1 MKHIIIYFLIF
12 LSFTGHPI
20 KAQEKVKPL
29 TLLTEKAIS
38 VNPEIKKLKARW
50 EAARQN
56 IRIGTN
62 LADPELNIGIINVP
76 VNTFS
81 LNQEA
86 MTAKIAGITQRIPY
100 PGSLKAKAKV
110 KSMDTAI
117 ITRQIED
124 LKNRIIYQVSF
135 LYYNLQEI
143 RREKELTQQ
152 SIQLLKQISNVVKR
166 KYEVGSATL
175 QQIIQ
180 VEVRITQ
187 LKDKLQS
194 LSGDENDQEAQI
206 NALLYNKTN
215 TKIKTGAIENT
226 GAFNLK
232 ADSLLETAKNYRPLL
247 NEIQLFKKKADLIK
261 KEARY
266 AFYPNF
272 KVGIQYSQ
280 RGFKSL
286 SGINYPDFLGVVV
299 GISIPVNYG
308 GKKTAKVNKAKY
320 LQEEYI
326 QQYNTSIQTL
336 RQNFGKLISLLKS
349 LKERESLLAETLLP
363 QSIQSYKASLAD
375 YQVNKIDFV
384 NVIQAEDNILK
395 VKTSI
400 AKLRTNYKKKLAQIE
415 FLSGKNIIQINKK

>member
-117 ITRQIED
+117 ITSQIED
-124 LKNRIIYQVSF
+124 LKNQITYQVSF
-135 LYYNLQEI
+135 LYFNLQEI
-143 RREKELTQQ
+143 RKEKELTQE

-194 LSGDENDQEAQI
+194 LSGDENDQESQI
-206 NALLYNKTN
+206 NALLHNKTN
-215 TKIKTGAIENT
+215 TKIKTGTIEKT
-226 GAFNLK
+226 GDFNLK
-232 ADSLLETAKNYRPLL
+232 TDSLLATAKNYRPLL
-247 NEIQLFKKKADLIK
+247 HEIQLFKTKAELIK

-266 AFYPNF
+266 TFYPNF

-280 RGFKSL
+280 RGFNSL

-308 GKKTAKVNKAKY
+308 GKKTAKIKKAKY

-336 RQNFGKLISLLKS
+336 RQNFGKLTSLLES